1 MPMYKLDPKSLPV
14 YQEKDKITKALE
26 TNQVIVIESPTGS
39 GKTTQ
44 LPLILHEAG
53 YSKKGVIGV
62 TQPRRIAT
70 LSVCD
75 YIAQQLETKIPGPVG
90 YKMRFNDMTNSE
102 TYIKIMT
109 DGILLQELKAD
120 RTLSRYS
127 CIVVDEAHERS
138 LNIDF
143 ILGLLKTILEV
154 RADFK
159 VIISSATINTSIFSE
174 YFGECPV
181 VHIDSIIY
189 PVGIIY
195 DPLQRDNPDML
206 QDKRGGRRDSGR
218 FSKEVRY
225 DRNRI
230 DAVVEKTCSIVDRIL
245 SEKRDGD
252 VLIFL
257 SGEKQIK
264 ECITILNSSQYRK
277 KMVILPL
284 YGRLS
289 KEEQERV
296 FILTPSG
303 KTKIVIATNI
313 AETSV
318 TINGIAT
325 VIDSGNAKINT
336 YNPKSYTS
344 SLLETTISKAS
355 CNQRKGRAGR
365 TMPGTCYRLYTKSDY
380 ESRPLFTKEEIYRTD
395 LSEVVMRMAE
405 IGIRDFE
412 SFNFISSPGKQGMAG
427 AVETL
432 RLLDVLNKDNSLT
445 KIGEIM
451 VNFPLLPRLSRM
463 IVEAI
468 INYPDVVDET
478 ILAATFLSTSNPYL
492 LPQGEELEARKA
504 HHSFRSPDGDFISYI
519 NIFNSYMEA
528 EDKSAFCKKNYL
540 DIIII
545 AELANIKNQLDEIV
559 SEMGVPISSGGKIR
573 DYLVSVSKGLI
584 QFVCIRSGR
593 NVYRSLTAE
602 KIQIHPGS
610 VMFKEDPLFIV
621 AGEIVR
627 TSKMFAHSV
636 SPLRKEWLNEISPG
650 LSERFSNMTKSES
663 TSVKKE
669 DISDC
674 VTIAN
679 ETFKIEKRK
688 GKKRKSIVID
698 FTKAKEIIA
707 SYAEKNKELF
717 LPKGIT
723 ATVLYKNMELLSGE
737 KLSTVFRILPY
748 IDENS
753 LENIALAPRG
763 SINIASSS
771 GIDRIISK
779 LHLIILPAKRKNKS
793 IETSFISFNTDGQN
807 NFWFK
812 AIRSF
817 DEALTISLASL
828 EDLMDVIPEKETAGS
843 EKINEVNT
851 IYRKLTDI
859 LEAN

>member
-1 MPMYKLDPKSLPV
+1 MYKLDPKTLPV
-14 YQEKDKITKALE
+14 YQEKDKIIKALE
-26 TNQVIVIESPTGS
+26 TNQVIIIESPTGS

-53 YSKKGVIGV
+53 FSKRGVIGV

-75 YIAQQLETKIPGPVG
+75 YIAQQLDTKVPGPVG

-109 DGILLQELKAD
+109 DGILLQEIKAD

-127 CIVVDEAHERS
+127 CIVIDEAHERS

-154 RADFK
+154 RSDFK

-195 DPLQRDNPDML
+195 DAVQRDTPNIL

-218 FSKEVRY
+218 FQQGGGGR

-230 DAVVEKTCSIVDRIL
+230 DAIVEKTCSIVDRIL

-264 ECITILNSSQYRK
+264 ECITTLNSSQYRK

-296 FILTPSG
+296 FIQTPKG

-325 VIDSGNAKINT
+325 VIDSGNAKINA

-432 RLLDVLNKDNSLT
+432 RLLEVLNKDNSLT

-504 HHSFRSPDGDFISYI
+504 HHTFRSPDGDFISYI

-528 EDKSAFCKKNYL
+528 EDKSVFCKKNYL

-559 SEMGVPISSGGKIR
+559 SEMGVPISSGGRIK

-584 QFVCIRSGR
+584 QFVCVRSGR
-593 NVYRSLTAE
+593 GVYRSLTAE

-650 LSERFSNMTKSES
+650 LSERFNNMTKTES

-669 DISDC
+669 NISDC
-674 VTIAN
+674 ITIAN

-707 SYAEKNKELF
+707 SYAEKNKQLF
-717 LPKGIT
+717 LPKGVT
-723 ATVLYKNMELLSGE
+723 ATVLYKNLEILSSE
-737 KLSTVFRILPY
+737 KLSAVFRILPY
-748 IDENS
+748 IDESS
-753 LENIALAPRG
+753 LENITLAPGG
-763 SINIASSS
+763 SINIAASS
-771 GIDRIISK
+771 GIDRIISNI
-779 LHLIILPAKRKNKS
+779 HLILQPAKRKNKS
-793 IETSFISFNTDGQN
+793 VETSFISFNTDGQN
-807 NFWFK
+807 NYWFK

-828 EDLMDVIPEKETAGS
+828 EDLMDVIPEKEDSGS
-843 EKINEVNT
+843 EKIKEVNT
-851 IYRKLTDI
+851 IFRKLTDI